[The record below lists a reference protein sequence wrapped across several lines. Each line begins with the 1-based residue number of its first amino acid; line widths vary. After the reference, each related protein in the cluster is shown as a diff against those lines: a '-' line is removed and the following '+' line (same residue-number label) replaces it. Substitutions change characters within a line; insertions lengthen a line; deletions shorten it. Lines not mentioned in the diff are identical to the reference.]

1 MSTASGTVGGGQS
14 VRRLVGREGELTR
27 ILSAVD
33 TILAGTG
40 RVVLLSGEPGVGKT
54 RLAQEVLAQA
64 CERRM
69 RVLVGRCFEQHTS
82 VPFLPFSEA
91 LTTALVG
98 APQDL
103 QADAR
108 QHWPELVHLL
118 PEFNS
123 GAVPPTLNAL
133 SVVVYVPLSVA
144 LSA

>member
-14 VRRLVGREGELTR
+14 VGRLVGREGELAR

-33 TILAGTG
+33 TILAGAG

-54 RLAQEVLAQA
+54 RLAKEVLAQA
-64 CERRM
+64 GERGM
-69 RVLVGRCFEQHTS
+69 RILVGRCFEQHTS

-91 LTTALVG
+91 LAVALAG
-98 APQDL
+98 APQAV
-103 QADAR
+103 QADAP

-123 GAVPPTLNAL
+123 EAAPSAL
-133 SVVVYVPLSVA
+133 
-144 LSA
+144 